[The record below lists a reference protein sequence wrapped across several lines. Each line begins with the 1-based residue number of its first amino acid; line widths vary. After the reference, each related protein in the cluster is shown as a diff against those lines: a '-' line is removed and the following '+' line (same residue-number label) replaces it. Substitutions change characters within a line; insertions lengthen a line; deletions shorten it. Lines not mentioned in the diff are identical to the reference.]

1 MQEIETVNLENETAK
16 GESLLEC
23 RNLTKKYGRAPPA
36 LQNVS
41 FSIKTTGTFALLG
54 RNGAGKTTLIRILA
68 TELKQSSGSASIN
81 GMDVEIDAKK
91 IRQQIAVMPQEARL
105 VPWLTPRQTIYSY
118 LLYRGFSRSEASSRV
133 VGALARLELGKYE
146 NVLNRHLSG
155 GVKRRVL
162 LTMILATDAKILFV
176 DEPTTGLD
184 PVIRADL
191 WQKLNE
197 LKKTHFI
204 FLTTHYLEEAER
216 LADMIGILENGRL
229 IGLGTLDQLRSI
241 IKYQYT
247 IRLMQ
252 ENDISSSSLARITTG
267 EVIKAADGS
276 TQIFTTE
283 ENAEELAEKLIREK
297 KRFSIYPTSLE
308 DIFYY
313 LVRKPIEEDTSRVP
327 VGENEVHEEY

>member
-1 MQEIETVNLENETAK
+1 MFDSSKFDSGTATENHFLVCKNLSK
-16 GESLLEC
+16 
-23 RNLTKKYGRAPPA
+23 RYGKAPPA
-36 LQNVS
+36 LENVT
-41 FSIKTTGTFALLG
+41 FSIQTTGIFSLLG

-68 TELKQSSGSASIN
+68 TELNSSSGSASIN
-81 GMDVEIDAKK
+81 GMDVQNDAKK

-105 VPWLTPRQTIYSY
+105 VPWLTPRQSIYSY

-133 VGALARLELGKYE
+133 AGALARLDLGKYE

-197 LKKTHFI
+197 LKRTHFI

-216 LADMIGILENGRL
+216 LADNIGILENGKL
-229 IGLGTLDQLRSI
+229 LGLGTLDQLRSI
-241 IKYQYT
+241 VKFPYA
-247 IRLMQ
+247 IRLLRQ
-252 ENDISSSSLARITTG
+252 EGISPSSLDGIVNG
-267 EVIKAADGS
+267 EVIKAVDGS
-276 TQIFTTE
+276 TQVFTTE
-283 ENAEELAEKLIREK
+283 DEAEELAEKLVREK
-297 KRFSIYPTSLE
+297 KRFSIYPISLE

-313 LVRKPIEEDTSRVP
+313 LVRKPIEEDTDRSAL
-327 VGENEVHEEY
+327 GENETHEQD

>member
-1 MQEIETVNLENETAK
+1 MED
-16 GESLLEC
+16 LLEC
-23 RNLTKKYGRAPPA
+23 KNLTKQYGNAVPA

-41 FSIKTTGTFALLG
+41 LSIKTKGIFALLG

-68 TELKQSSGSASIN
+68 TELKPSSGSASIN
-81 GMDVEIDAKK
+81 GMDTSNDAKK
-91 IRQQIAVMPQEARL
+91 IREQIAVMPQEARL

-118 LLYRGFSRSEASSRV
+118 LLYRGFSRSEAASKV
-133 VGALARLELGKYE
+133 AGALARLELGKYE
-146 NVLNRHLSG
+146 NTLNRHLSG

-191 WQKLNE
+191 WGKLNE

-216 LADMIGILENGRL
+216 LADMIGILENGKL
-229 IGLGTLDQLRSI
+229 LGLGTLDQLRSI
-241 IKYQYT
+241 VKYQYS
-247 IRLMQ
+247 IRIMQ
-252 ENDISSSSLARITTG
+252 GTTPDIETRIG
-267 EVIKAADGS
+267 EVIKSADGS

-283 ENAEELAEKLIREK
+283 TDAEEISEKLVREK
-297 KRFSIYPTSLE
+297 KRFSIYPISLE

-313 LVRKPIEEDTSRVP
+313 LVRKPIEEDTIHNP
-327 VGENEVHEEY
+327 IGKNGVHED